1 MLTQQPG
8 GSGGGE
14 GAGGANCGSL
24 AGRAAVATLLTAA
37 GPNPRFLCAPPP
49 LPPRPVRPLLPPS
62 ASCAPPPRPVS
73 PLPSCG
79 QHTAVPHSACLTQP
93 QTAGNH
99 MPLFPRAFPHC
110 VVQQGVLLALGR
122 PGGGVRPANVVQCQ
136 PDPLVSKCRLFK
148 LIFSMCIWRASIIS
162 QNQNSD

>member
-1 MLTQQPG
+1 
-8 GSGGGE
+8 
-14 GAGGANCGSL
+14 
-24 AGRAAVATLLTAA
+24 
-37 GPNPRFLCAPPP
+37 
-49 LPPRPVRPLLPPS
+49 
-62 ASCAPPPRPVS
+62 
-73 PLPSCG
+73 
-79 QHTAVPHSACLTQP
+79 
-93 QTAGNH
+93 